1 MGVFRNILAIGVL
14 LIVFLLGLWLAKWWY
29 SPSKVEKKE
38 DATVL
43 LQRIENVTKL
53 VTVEGY
59 FAEVYDYKDYK
70 WYDVSF
76 FSKKALIRVKAK
88 VSAGYDMTKMKIDM
102 IPESKTVHISQLPQA
117 SILSID
123 DTLDY
128 YDVNQGV
135 FNTFSAEDYT
145 KLNQNA
151 KEYVRAQA
159 EKSGL
164 LESAKAQGNKMLDVI
179 KLLSESMGW
188 KVEIEAPPTG
198 AGLQG

>member
-1 MGVFRNILAIGVL
+1 MAKNILSIVALVV
-14 LIVFLLGLWLAKWWY
+14 VFLAGIWLARWFY
-29 SPSKVEKKE
+29 SPHTEKKE

-43 LQRIENVTKL
+43 LQRIENVSKL

-70 WYDVSF
+70 WYDLSF

-102 IPESKTVHISQLPQA
+102 DPSSQTVRISNLPQPA
-117 SILSID
+117 ILSID

-135 FNTFSAEDYT
+135 FNSFTAEDYT

-151 KEYVRAQA
+151 KEYVRQQA

-164 LESAKAQGNKMLDVI
+164 LQSAADQGNKMLDVI
-179 KLLSESMGW
+179 KVMAESMGW
-188 KVEIEAPPTG
+188 KVIMETAPT
-198 AGLQG
+198 AQG